1 MGYSWHHKE
10 LGPIPKAWVE
20 KTGNLI
26 WYRVH
31 FEGGHFAAM
40 EEPKLFV
47 KDMEDFVKTL
57 KDHTS
62 L

>member
-10 LGPIPKAWVE
+10 FAPIPVSWVE

-26 WYRVH
+26 WHRAH

-40 EEPKLFV
+40 EKPELFV
-47 KDMEDFVKTL
+47 EDMEKFVL
-57 KDHTS
+57 KLRETGTI
-62 L
+62 